1 MANLGLLGLFLCYGL
16 WGGWYRQCGLLVAS
30 FFFFLVEL
38 ATAMIVIMGVG
49 QWVVWVPIRL
59 WWAISVD
66 RLVLWDF
73 FFFFFG
79 CWFFS
84 PSFLVVSWWLGW
96 V

>member
-1 MANLGLLGLFLCYGL
+1 
-16 WGGWYRQCGLLVAS
+16 
-30 FFFFLVEL
+30 
-38 ATAMIVIMGVG
+38 MIVIMGVG

-59 WWAISVD
+59 WWAISID

-73 FFFFFG
+73 FFFFLDVG
-79 CWFFS
+79 FFS